1 MDQKTLAK
9 AMGVSPA
16 RVSAMKSQGMPTA
29 TLEAALAWREIHVR
43 MTMHRPPSPSPV
55 PPTQR
60 LASTVEADPLQHVD
74 AAFEAAAWALGGPS
88 FGDAAALLRHA
99 MRLVPANLRHRV
111 PVNGAVMDALVAP
124 VLPLVQAEDA
134 ALVAAG
140 TLLPP
145 EARPPMSDD
154 EAHEM
159 GAFWYAVA
167 CGELVLADA

>member
-43 MTMHRPPSPSPV
+43 MTMHRPPSPLGQGRAGASPGD
-55 PPTQR
+55 
-60 LASTVEADPLQHVD
+60 DPLQRVS
-74 AAFEAAAWALGGPS
+74 AAFEAASWALNGPQ
-88 FGDAAALLRHA
+88 FDEAAALLRQA
-99 MRLVPANLRHRV
+99 MRKVPAGLRHRV
-111 PVNGAVMDALVAP
+111 LLDPAVMDRLVAH
-124 VLPLVQAEDA
+124 VLPATQAADA

-140 TLLPP
+140 TLAPP
-145 EARPPMSDD
+145 EARPPMDDD
-154 EAHEM
+154 EAHDT